1 MGYPDDALAADEELL
16 LHRHPHWKML
26 VLPAITFVVGTAVAG
41 FVGGLVQDR
50 LDGTARTVVL
60 LIVLLAWVAV
70 VAWRCVAPLITWK
83 STHFIVTD
91 RRVLIRQGVFTH
103 SGIDIPMGRISNVQ
117 FRHGLI
123 DRMMRTGTL
132 VIASSADDPLEFDDI
147 PDVQRV
153 HSLLYHQVFDAMQL
167 HQDDRPQ
174 QGGAHQ
180 GGGATDFGGR
190 APDAGSG
197 DERPPRRGWRR

>member
-26 VLPAITFVVGTAVAG
+26 VLPALTLVVGTAVAG
-41 FVGGLVQDR
+41 FVGGLAQDR
-50 LDGTARTVVL
+50 LEGSARTVVL
-60 LIVLLAWVAV
+60 LIVLLGWLAV
-70 VAWRCVAPLITWK
+70 VGWRCFAPLITWK

-123 DRMMRTGTL
+123 DRMMGTGTL
-132 VIASSADDPLEFDDI
+132 VIASAADDPLEFDDI

-167 HQDDRPQ
+167 QHRDDDAR
-174 QGGAHQ
+174 
-180 GGGATDFGGR
+180 DFGGR
-190 APDAGSG
+190 AA
-197 DERPPRRGWRR
+197 DEEHRDGRPPRRGWRR